1 MDLLRVKIDMKR
13 NKKKTAVIKLDYKKL
28 IRPMFTST
36 IMFGYATEK
45 QVNELLDNMFK
56 KDSK

>member
-1 MDLLRVKIDMKR
+1 MKR